1 MRLPAGSGN
10 TLIIIISA
18 YDWTPIE
25 QAAREAGVNAFISKP
40 MFASTIYNTL
50 MTVTRRPTYEKPE
63 EKETVKPRE
72 LAGKRVLLVED
83 NELNMEIATEIL
95 KMADVKVECVN
106 NGREAVDQVLN
117 SEAGYYDLVLMDI
130 QMPIMN
136 GYEATQAIRNSNH
149 PNAKSLP
156 ILAMTANA
164 FVEDIALA
172 KEAGMN
178 AHIAKPIDVSQLY
191 TTLTQILQ
199 ETPDG
204 DSDNGVLEN

>member
-1 MRLPAGSGN
+1 MTLVLKGAD

>member
-1 MRLPAGSGN
+1 
-10 TLIIIISA
+10 
-18 YDWTPIE
+18 
-25 QAAREAGVNAFISKP
+25 

-50 MTVTRRPTYEKPE
+50 MTVTRRPAYEKPE

-95 KMADVKVECVN
+95 KMADVKVECVH

-117 SEAGYYDLVLMDI
+117 SEADYYDLVLMDI
-130 QMPIMN
+130 QMPVMN

-178 AHIAKPIDVSQLY
+178 AHIANRLTSVSCIQRLPRFSRRRRTGIPI
-191 TTLTQILQ
+191 TGCWRIKAF
-199 ETPDG
+199 
-204 DSDNGVLEN
+204 